1 MKNENPHKGHRERMR
16 RKFLEHGIDSFEQHE
31 ILELL
36 LFYSYPQRNT
46 NIIAH
51 NLLKKFGSLS
61 GVFDA
66 DYKSLTEVEDVG
78 ENTATLLKL
87 QSAMCRIYMED
98 KFKEVKNEQLTP
110 ANAGD
115 YVKTLFYG
123 YTTEVFYLLSLD
135 VECRLISADIISKGT
150 VNSAPV
156 YSREVVKKALDT
168 GAAFAILAHN
178 YPNGALFPSDS
189 DIKITKMIEDA
200 LSYIK
205 VRLIDHLI
213 VADNRYISLAK
224 EYHVFDKQ

>member
-1 MKNENPHKGHRERMR
+1 MKHENPHKGHRERMR
-16 RKFLEHGIDSFEQHE
+16 KKFLEHGIDSFEQHE

-36 LFYSYPQRNT
+36 LYYSYTQKNT

-61 GVFDA
+61 AVFDA
-66 DYKSLTEVEDVG
+66 DYKSLMEVEDVG
-78 ENTATLLKL
+78 ETTATLLKL

-98 KFKEVKNEQLTP
+98 KFKDVKNEQMTP
-110 ANAGD
+110 ANAGS

-135 VECRLISADIISKGT
+135 AECRLISADIISKGT

-156 YSREVVKKALDT
+156 YPREVVKKALET

-178 YPNGALFPSDS
+178 HPNGALFPSDS

-200 LSYIK
+200 LSYVK

-213 VADNRYISLAK
+213 VAENRYISLAK